1 MIRRS
6 FMAMLGLA
14 PVAAVAPKTPTDTI
28 WKDVTPSYV
37 ANHIDDF
44 TLSSDI
50 EYAKRKVDA
59 FKWAKENL
67 LDRDYRDELHIRDG
81 IDANVVAMKS
91 WSPAYRAMVL
101 NERVSNWYSNRK
113 LENAIANLER
123 EVKLSMAPEWAR
135 RFLE

>member
-14 PVAAVAPKTPTDTI
+14 PVAAVAPKIPANTG
-28 WKDVTPSYV
+28 WGDVTPSYV
-37 ANHIDDF
+37 ANNIDDLDS
-44 TLSSDI
+44 LSSI

-59 FKWAKENL
+59 LKWAKENSF
-67 LDRDYRDELHIRDG
+67 DRASRDELHIRDA
-81 IDANVVAMKS
+81 IDANIVAMKS
-91 WSPAYRAMVL
+91 WSPAYRAMAL
-101 NERVSNWYSNRK
+101 NERVLNWHSNRR